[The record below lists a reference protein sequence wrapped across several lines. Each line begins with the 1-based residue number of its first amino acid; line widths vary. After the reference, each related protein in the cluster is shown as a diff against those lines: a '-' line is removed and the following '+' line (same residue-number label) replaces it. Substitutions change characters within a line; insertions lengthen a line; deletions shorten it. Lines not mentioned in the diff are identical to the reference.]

1 MIKYKQLSQEQRYV
15 IGRLLNAGNTQEG
28 IAREVGCLKYT
39 ISRVVQL
46 IKHRA
51 ELLGYHFE
59 GEELNTLYENFLI
72 VVDEKG
78 SVYNEDL
85 QVLVGSMPVLER

>member
-1 MIKYKQLSQEQRYV
+1 MQH
-15 IGRLLNAGNTQEG
+15 
-28 IAREVGCLKYT
+28 
-39 ISRVVQL
+39 

-72 VVDEKG
+72 VADEKG
-78 SVYNEDL
+78 SVDNEDL
-85 QVLVGSMPVLER
+85 QVLVGNMPVLSR

>member
-1 MIKYKQLSQEQRYV
+1 MDSFVKQQSPRAV
-15 IGRLLNAGNTQEG
+15 N
-28 IAREVGCLKYT
+28 CLKYT
-39 ISRVVQL
+39 ISRVMQH

-72 VVDEKG
+72 VADEKG
-78 SVYNEDL
+78 SVDNEDL
-85 QVLVGSMPVLER
+85 QVLVGNMPVLSR